1 MQTCRPRT
9 VRRCAG
15 PDGGRPFDQ
24 RLRGTPRPENITGAE
39 SRPCT
44 ATAAP
49 AYGRFQQAEGAFA
62 EIGSVAG
69 LGAGGAGIRSR
80 ADADRDLVPEGGGL
94 VLLVE
99 EGKAEHVEAFQT
111 ASRRARSSL
120 SAATARLVTTVR
132 PTRSTVT
139 PDGLP
144 CPDIRAWEA
153 DWPMINSLWR
163 GPVIRPSPPVDVRS
177 AGVET
182 VRMRAPKC
190 SRRDGFG
197 EVDHTGVHFHA
208 KRGVPLTLVKG
219 EVPAAGGA
227 GGQDDAPATL
237 PG

>member
-1 MQTCRPRT
+1 M
-9 VRRCAG
+9 AG
-15 PDGGRPFDQ
+15 PLISASEEP
-24 RLRGTPRPENITGAE
+24 PRPENITGAE

-49 AYGRFQQAEGAFA
+49 AYGRFQQADGAFA

-139 PDGLP
+139 ADGLP

-153 DWPMINSLWR
+153 DWPMISSLCR
-163 GPVIRPSPPVDVRS
+163 GRSFAHHRPLMFEARGLKPCGCGPRS
-177 AGVET
+177 AQEGT
-182 VRMRAPKC
+182 VLARW
-190 SRRDGFG
+190 
-197 EVDHTGVHFHA
+197 T
-208 KRGVPLTLVKG
+208 T
-219 EVPAAGGA
+219 PASASTRSGA
-227 GGQDDAPATL
+227 YP
-237 PG
+237 